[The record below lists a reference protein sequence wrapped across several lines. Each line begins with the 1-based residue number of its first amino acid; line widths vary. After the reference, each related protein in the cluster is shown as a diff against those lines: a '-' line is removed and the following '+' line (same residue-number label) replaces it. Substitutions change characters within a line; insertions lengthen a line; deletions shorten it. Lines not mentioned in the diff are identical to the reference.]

1 MEVLRDGTFT
11 FTIQAEA
18 LARGLRPSKRV
29 PRNSKYLI
37 ECIGAVGYD
46 TVLQVID
53 DLENDRMNT
62 SGVIT
67 DTFPYP
73 QVFIFTNMVIVCSE
87 TTIYE
92 WVASALVPMV
102 GPVAAG
108 ELWSAIDFLTFI
120 YLTNGSV
127 AVQRNP
133 ATGVYS
139 VTTDYPIARAIC
151 NFNSQVFVGSPVE

>member
-29 PRNSKYLI
+29 PRDSKYLI

-46 TVLQVID
+46 TVLQVMD
-53 DLENDRMNT
+53 DLEDYRMNT

-73 QVFIFTNMVIVCSE
+73 QVFIFTNMIIVCSE
-87 TTIYE
+87 TEIYE
-92 WVASALVPMV
+92 WVGSSLVSKV

-108 ELWSAIDFLTFI
+108 ELWSAVDFLTFI

-133 ATGVYS
+133 SSGDYS
-139 VTTDYPIARAIC
+139 ITTDYPIARAIC
-151 NFNSQVFVGSPVE
+151 NFNSQVIVGSPVE

>member
-11 FTIQAEA
+11 FTIEAEA
-18 LARGLRPSKRV
+18 LVRGLRPSKRV
-29 PRNSKYLI
+29 PRNSKYLV
-37 ECIGAVGYD
+37 ECIGAVGLD
-46 TVLQVID
+46 AVLQVID
-53 DLENDRMNT
+53 DLEDDRMDT
-62 SGVIT
+62 SGLIT

-73 QVFIFTNMVIVCSE
+73 QVFIFTNMIIVCSQ

-92 WVASALVPMV
+92 WVASALVPKV

-108 ELWSAIDFLTFI
+108 ELWSAVDLLNFV

-127 AVQRNP
+127 AVRRNP
-133 ATGVYS
+133 ATGNYS
-139 VTTDYPIARAIC
+139 ITTDYPTARAIC

>member
-37 ECIGAVGYD
+37 ECIGAVGLD
-46 TVLQVID
+46 AVLQVID
-53 DLENDRMNT
+53 DLEDYRMST
-62 SGVIT
+62 SGLIT

-73 QVFIFTNMVIVCSE
+73 QVFIFTNMIIVCSE
-87 TTIYE
+87 RTIYE
-92 WVASALVPMV
+92 WVASALVSKV
-102 GPVAAG
+102 GPVTAG
-108 ELWSAIDFLTFI
+108 ELWSALDFINFV

-127 AVQRNP
+127 AVSRNT
-133 ATGVYS
+133 ATGIYS
-139 VTTDYPIARAIC
+139 TTTDYPVARAAC